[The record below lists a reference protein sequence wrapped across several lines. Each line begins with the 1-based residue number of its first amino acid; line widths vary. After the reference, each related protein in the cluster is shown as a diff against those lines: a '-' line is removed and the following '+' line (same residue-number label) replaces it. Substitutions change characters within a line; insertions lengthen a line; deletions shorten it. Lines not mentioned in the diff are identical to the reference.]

1 MTCRH
6 ENVGIKIPSA
16 EKIVVRSA
24 PLPLAYID
32 FVFEIWVLNGQIW
45 ILHNTMSSLR
55 ARLKKKRI
63 CELSER
69 LSVFYGSVFPL
80 RIWMKFEVVHRC
92 PSSDTNYHVAV
103 DNLVATPHTVLLLTY
118 FARAVY
124 CTNAFSFLVDRYS
137 QSEFQT
143 WTH

>member
-24 PLPLAYID
+24 PLPLPYID
-32 FVFEIWVLNGQIW
+32 SVYEIWVLNGQIW

-55 ARLKKKRI
+55 ARLKKKTNLWTFGTLIRF
-63 CELSER
+63 LR
-69 LSVFYGSVFPL
+69 FGFPAKNMNEIRSRSPL
-80 RIWMKFEVVHRC
+80 
-92 PSSDTNYHVAV
+92 SDTNYHVAV

-124 CTNAFSFLVDRYS
+124 CTNAFSTLEDRYS
-137 QSEFQT
+137 QSELFQT